1 MLAHKLI
8 AGIVITMSAFLI
20 VDSPK
25 EARAQVEPQV
35 IEVVDD
41 VYVAVGYG
49 LANSILIVGDDA
61 AIVVDTMESRRAA
74 QAVKAE
80 FDRITDK
87 PIAAIIYT
95 HNHYDHVMGAKVFA
109 DGDQTEIYAHEQLM
123 PAIERSQ
130 KVLRNAMIARNIRQ
144 FGILLPTSMHR
155 GAGIGQRLVLDDFGA
170 PSQFLPPTKTVG
182 DGRTSLEI
190 AGVKLDLVHAPGE
203 TPDQLYVWLPE
214 KRALLCGDNYY
225 LAFPNLY
232 AIRGTPYRDPRHW
245 ADSLDIMLAEEPEH
259 LIPSHTMPISGRG
272 DIRQV
277 LTDYRDAIRSIIDQT
292 YAGMNAGLTADEIV
306 EIVQLPDDL
315 ATKPYLEET
324 YGTVSWSVRAICAG
338 NLGWFDGN
346 PTRLFPLS
354 QVARAERVAKLAGGE
369 AALLEQ
375 AEQAIEDADYQWAAE
390 LADHLIVLADRPGEP
405 HSIKAKALIAL
416 ASHQTS
422 ANARNYYLTTARDL
436 ERKVRDEKAK
446 TASGR

>member
-1 MLAHKLI
+1 MLARKR
-8 AGIVITMSAFLI
+8 IVGMGLTLSAILFLGAPS
-20 VDSPK
+20 D
-25 EARAQVEPQV
+25 ARSDVTPQI
-35 IEVVDD
+35 IEVVEG
-41 VYVAVGYG
+41 VHVAVGYG

-61 AIVVDTMESRRAA
+61 AIVVDTMESARAA
-74 QAVKAE
+74 KAVKAE

-95 HNHYDHVMGAKVFA
+95 HNHYDHVMGANVFA
-109 DGDQTEIYAHEQLM
+109 DGDQTEIYAHEKLM

-170 PSQFLPPTKTVG
+170 PSQFLPPTQTVG

-232 AIRGTPYRDPRHW
+232 AIRGTPYRDPRNW
-245 ADSLDIMLAEEPEH
+245 ADSLDIMLAEEAEH
-259 LIPSHTMPISGRG
+259 LIPSHTLPISGRD

-277 LTDYRDAIRSIIDQT
+277 LTDYRDAIRSIVEQT
-292 YAGMNAGLTADEIV
+292 YAGMNAGLSADKIV
-306 EIVQLPDDL
+306 ELVRLPDDL
-315 ATKPYLEET
+315 ATKPYLEQT
-324 YGTVSWSVRAICAG
+324 YGTVSWSVRAICNG
-338 NLGWFDGN
+338 TLGWFDGN

-369 AALLEQ
+369 SALLDQ
-375 AEQAIEDADYQWAAE
+375 ARQAIKEADYQWAAE
-390 LADHLIVLADRPGEP
+390 LADHLIVMAAHPGEP
-405 HSIKAKALIAL
+405 HTLKAKALIAL
-416 ASHQTS
+416 ASRQTS

-436 ERKVRDEKAK
+436 ERKVRDAEAK
-446 TASGR
+446 TAAGN